1 MITSLKLRIN
11 SLNGYPTNLL
21 RTMLFH
27 YVTIRLNLIFPIQI
41 VLQHVDFWQLG
52 DLTDLTP
59 NDIDE
64 WFSPKSG
71 WLAGR
76 YDDTTYCVGEVFSER
91 PPYGTQEGFQND
103 AP

>member
-1 MITSLKLRIN
+1 M
-11 SLNGYPTNLL
+11 
-21 RTMLFH
+21 
-27 YVTIRLNLIFPIQI
+27 
-41 VLQHVDFWQLG
+41 LQHVDFWQLG
-52 DLTDLTP
+52 DLSDVTP

-91 PPYGTQEGFQND
+91 PPYGTQEGFQNYNL
-103 AP
+103 